1 MNDVL
6 RERLWRH
13 LDALPEERIY
23 QVLDY
28 VEFLASRY
36 AREPVRPPASAV
48 QRFGERLEDKLRGQN
63 LGLDAIRSTLNAVGT
78 ADRMVSGLAEAGRSL
93 LREVGA
99 VTPEARPVEREAAQ
113 GRIAPTPPP
122 APPSRPATDSDE
134 TT

>member
-36 AREPVRPPASAV
+36 AREPVRAPSSAV

-63 LGLDAIRSTLNAVGT
+63 LGLEAIRSTLNAVGT

-99 VTPEARPVEREAAQ
+99 VTAEAEARPPQPRTGQ
-113 GRIAPTPPP
+113 IAPPQP
-122 APPSRPATDSDE
+122 AGDRPTIVPDE